1 MAVARGSPYRA
12 RPWCAHR
19 WTRGGCTRSMGC
31 GVGTQ
36 SIDLEGDGAVAKLC
50 SRVFLLGQRTP
61 RSALR
66 RRRRAPKAFVRSFY
80 SLPPHQPRPHTLP
93 TTTVASLVVSF
104 LTDIWLCA
112 CTRDARSAR
121 VRCAARV
128 YSYARRVCMRRRG
141 KGAVASRCT
150 RACTRAGLQLRAF
163 VCDSQLQICSVHARA
178 CEGAR
183 ARRVH

>member
-1 MAVARGSPYRA
+1 
-12 RPWCAHR
+12 
-19 WTRGGCTRSMGC
+19 MGC

-50 SRVFLLGQRTP
+50 SRVSLLGQRTP

-93 TTTVASLVVSF
+93 TTTVASPVVRF
-104 LTDIWLCA
+104 LTDIWLRA

-128 YSYARRVCMRRRG
+128 YSYARRLCMRRRG
-141 KGAVASRCT
+141 TGVRARCVHSKRVCERANEACLCASRRC
-150 RACTRAGLQLRAF
+150 RLLRLAPQRNRLRVGLSL
-163 VCDSQLQICSVHARA
+163 IGHAY
-178 CEGAR
+178 GYVVIDVIYK
-183 ARRVH
+183 RR